1 MIKRFRYIFEILG
14 LILLLLS
21 FGLECFS
28 QRMEY
33 HRTEGMILELHEK
46 VDRLWADEYMEFTRS
61 DENKTTSSFYMD
73 HNYTNESWK
82 YVGSQLNND
91 FESVVSQSEISGKIR
106 IVLYVLGSILVIL
119 SKIRYRDES

>member
-33 HRTEGMILELHEK
+33 HRAEGMILELHEK
-46 VDRLWADEYMEFTRS
+46 VDRLWADEYMEYTSS

-73 HNYTNESWK
+73 HNSTNENWK

-91 FESVVSQSEISGKIR
+91 FESVESQSEISGKIR
-106 IVLYVLGSILVIL
+106 IVLYVLGSLLVIL

>member
-1 MIKRFRYIFEILG
+1 MIKKFRYEFEIVG

-21 FGLECFS
+21 FGSECFS

-33 HRTEGMILELHEK
+33 HRTEGLMLELHEK
-46 VDRLWADEYMEFTRS
+46 VDRLWADEYMELTRS

-73 HNYTNESWK
+73 YNATNESWK

-91 FESVVSQSEISGKIR
+91 FESVVSQSEISGQIR
-106 IVLYVLGSILVIL
+106 MVLYVLGSILVIL